1 MGVSLGV
8 VMDPI
13 ADIHPAKDTTLAML
27 LSAQQRGWKLY
38 YIRQNDLHVRDGVAW
53 ARMQALNVH
62 DDLSDWF
69 TLGES
74 ISTPLADIDIV
85 LMRKDPPFDIDYIY
99 STYILE
105 LAQQQGTLVANDP
118 EALRDC
124 NEKVYTA
131 WFPQCCPESLVAA
144 NNELLIEFIHE
155 HQDVIVKPLD
165 GMGGAS
171 IFRVQTND
179 ANLAVILETL
189 TQHGHKQIMAQR
201 YIPEIIHGDKR
212 IILIDGEP
220 IPYALARIP
229 AEGETRANLAAGG
242 QGKGIELSARDRWIC
257 AEIGPAL
264 KEQGLLF
271 VGIDVIGDYLTEINV
286 TSPTGV
292 REIEKQFDI
301 DICDQFIS
309 CLESHL

>member
-38 YIRQNDLHVRDGVAW
+38 YIRQNDLHVRDGVTW

-189 TQHGHKQIMAQR
+189 TQQGHYPFRLAQSCQHGR
-201 YIPEIIHGDKR
+201 
-212 IILIDGEP
+212 
-220 IPYALARIP
+220 
-229 AEGETRANLAAGG
+229 
-242 QGKGIELSARDRWIC
+242 
-257 AEIGPAL
+257 
-264 KEQGLLF
+264 
-271 VGIDVIGDYLTEINV
+271 V
-286 TSPTGV
+286 TGV
-292 REIEKQFDI
+292 IQG
-301 DICDQFIS
+301 S
-309 CLESHL
+309 L